1 MPIILGNP
9 PPATWVPTL
18 TNITLGDGSMGA
30 RYLFLAPGAVYYR
43 IFIQFGSTTTVGGT
57 VQVSIPFTPN
67 TTLAQTGHA
76 RTFHPSLGIY
86 SGVHGFTSTTINS
99 IIVREGMT
107 DLATAVP
114 YTSWTSGCT
123 IRLWGVAELA

>member
-1 MPIILGNP
+1 MPIILGSP
-9 PPATWVPTL
+9 APATWVPTL
-18 TNITLGDGSMGA
+18 TNITLGDGSANG
-30 RYLFLAPGAVYYR
+30 RFIQLRTGVVYYR
-43 IFIQFGSTTTVGGT
+43 VFIQFGSTTTVGGT

-76 RTFHPSLGIY
+76 RTFHPSLGVY
-86 SGVHGFTSTTINS
+86 GGVHGFTTSTINS

-107 DLATAVP
+107 DLAAAVP